1 MREWIRIRLGV
12 LVSSSAIAVAALV
25 LAGSSVTAGGGVT
38 GAVFTTTNPAAD
50 NGASGSPVL
59 CNNGNPGSS
68 GPNYK
73 PAINCNIYTSKSYV
87 WMTGGPGPSGLAD
100 GTYFFSVL
108 VPGGQPDP
116 NDGGLKNLSDTT
128 ADPWPAGSL
137 NSDGSAIPTGDAY
150 TNRTFSISNGTIDYH
165 GSHGFSNNEIR
176 LMPYDDTTIPGG
188 VYIMAVCALPAPV
201 EP

>member
-1 MREWIRIRLGV
+1 MKRVRAADATSAANMGTKVLYPLEIRPHRIPIERRARRCFQATFATCRFKGRPAAPRIREGRAPMREWIRIRLGV

-87 WMTGGPGPSGLAD
+87 WMTGGPGPSGIQAR
-100 GTYFFSVL
+100 
-108 VPGGQPDP
+108 
-116 NDGGLKNLSDTT
+116 
-128 ADPWPAGSL
+128 
-137 NSDGSAIPTGDAY
+137 GDL
-150 TNRTFSISNGTIDYH
+150 RRG
-165 GSHGFSNNEIR
+165 
-176 LMPYDDTTIPGG
+176 
-188 VYIMAVCALPAPV
+188 
-201 EP
+201 